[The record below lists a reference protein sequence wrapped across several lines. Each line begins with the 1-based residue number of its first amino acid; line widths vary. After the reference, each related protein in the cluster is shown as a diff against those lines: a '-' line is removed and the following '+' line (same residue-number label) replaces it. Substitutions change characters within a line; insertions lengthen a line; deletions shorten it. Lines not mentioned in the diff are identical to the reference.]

1 MLDCSLVLRNV
12 LNCPNRVGDSCEKMN
27 RSKIKKT
34 QSSAKSVGLS
44 SACTGTRC
52 IDIVCRFCI
61 LVLFWSSVVYCLL
74 FLLFYV
80 IRALVHPEETRVGGS
95 RRT

>member
-12 LNCPNRVGDSCEKMN
+12 LNCPNRVGDSYEKMN
-27 RSKIKKT
+27 RSKIKKA

-52 IDIVCRFCI
+52 IDIVCKF
-61 LVLFWSSVVYCLL
+61 VF
-74 FLLFYV
+74 
-80 IRALVHPEETRVGGS
+80 
-95 RRT
+95 

>member
-1 MLDCSLVLRNV
+1 MLDRSLVLRNV
-12 LNCPNRVGDSCEKMN
+12 LSCPNRVGDSYEKMN
-27 RSKIKKT
+27 RSEIKLI

-52 IDIVCRFCI
+52 IHIVCRFFI

-80 IRALVHPEETRVGGS
+80 IRAPVDTEQTRVGGES
-95 RRT
+95 